1 METLFLN
8 EYIKADW
15 PYDGY
20 RDITKRCDHMTVH
33 VVKSGENL
41 WSIART
47 YGVSIQS
54 IVVVNGLPSASLII
68 PGLALYIPDQQS
80 IVRFYKIKAGDTLWK
95 LSIQFQTSVNSI
107 LSANPGLDANS
118 LYIGQNINIPS
129 PVKPKMS
136 TLGFIV
142 PGSPQNFQAAF
153 QAIAPKLTF
162 LAVAAYSFTAE
173 GYAYLGMDDTA
184 IVKRSKELNVIP
196 MLLVQNTT
204 AGGFSKELAGTV
216 LGNPVYRRNLVNS
229 LVNLANQRGYGGI
242 SVDLEFVPP
251 PQREDFNTFL
261 RDLKAAMG
269 NLILHVNVHAKT
281 EDIPTNPIIGAYD
294 YKAIGEIADIVAVM
308 TIDYGYPGGP
318 PDPVSPL
325 WWIALVVRY
334 ALTLIP
340 GYKMQIGLP
349 LYGHDKVVSTNQYR
363 ALSVLDAQNLA
374 ISNGAVIQFD
384 PAARSPWFRYW
395 KGTEEH
401 IVWFEDI
408 RSYIEKYRL
417 IDQYQLYGATYWQ
430 LSMPAPQN
438 WAYLDKIDVIKS
450 AN

>member
-1 METLFLN
+1 
-8 EYIKADW
+8 
-15 PYDGY
+15 
-20 RDITKRCDHMTVH
+20 MTVH

-41 WSIART
+41 WAIASS

-54 IVVVNGLPSASLII
+54 IVDVNGLPSSNFII
-68 PGLALYIPDQQS
+68 PGLALYIPNQQP
-80 IVRFYKIKAGDTLWK
+80 IMRYYKIKAGDTLWK
-95 LSIQFQTSVNSI
+95 VSLQFRTSVSSI
-107 LSANPGLDANS
+107 ISANPGLDPNR

-129 PVKPKMS
+129 PVNPKFS

-142 PGSPQNFQAAF
+142 PGSSQIFLAELEKM
-153 QAIAPKLTF
+153 APHLTF
-162 LAVAAYSFTAE
+162 IAVAAFSFTEE
-173 GYAYLGMDDTA
+173 GYAYVLGDDA
-184 IVKRSKELNVIP
+184 PIVRRSRELNIIP
-196 MLLVQNTT
+196 LLLVQNTT
-204 AGGFSKELAGTV
+204 ASGFSKELAGNV
-216 LGNPVYRRNLVNS
+216 LASPAYRRNLVAS

-242 SVDLEFVPP
+242 SVDLEFIPP

-261 RDLKAAMG
+261 RELKAAMG

-294 YKAIGEIADIVAVM
+294 YKTIGEIADIVAVM

-334 ALTLIP
+334 SLTMIP
-340 GYKMQIGLP
+340 GEKLQIGLP
-349 LYGHDKVVSTNQYR
+349 LYGHDKVVSTNSFR

-374 ISNGAVIQFD
+374 ISTGAVIQFD
-384 PAARSPWFRYW
+384 NAARSPWFRYW

-417 IDQYQLYGATYWQ
+417 IDLYQLNGTTYWQ
-430 LSMPAPQN
+430 LSLKAPQN
-438 WAYLDKIDVIKS
+438 WAYLDKVDVIKI
-450 AN
+450 

>member
-1 METLFLN
+1 
-8 EYIKADW
+8 
-15 PYDGY
+15 
-20 RDITKRCDHMTVH
+20 MTVH

-41 WSIART
+41 WAIAST

-54 IVVVNGLPSASLII
+54 IVDVNGLPSSNFII
-68 PGLALYIPDQQS
+68 PGLALYIPDQQP
-80 IVRFYKIKAGDTLWK
+80 IMRFYKIKAGDTLWK
-95 LSIQFQTSVNSI
+95 VSLQFRTSVSSI
-107 LSANPGLDANS
+107 ISANPGLDPNR

-129 PVKPKMS
+129 PVNPQFS

-142 PGSPQNFQAAF
+142 PGSSQ
-153 QAIAPKLTF
+153 TF
-162 LAVAAYSFTAE
+162 LAELEKMAPHLTFVAVVAFSFTEE
-173 GYAYLGMDDTA
+173 GYAYVLADDA
-184 IVKRSKELNVIP
+184 PIVRKSRELNIIP
-196 MLLVQNTT
+196 LLLFQNTT
-204 AGGFSKELAGTV
+204 ASGFSKELAGNV
-216 LGNPVYRRNLVNS
+216 LASPAYRRNLVAS

-251 PQREDFNTFL
+251 PQRENFNTFL
-261 RDLKAAMG
+261 RELKAAMG

-294 YKAIGEIADIVAVM
+294 YKTIGEIADIVAVM

-334 ALTLIP
+334 SLTLIP
-340 GYKMQIGLP
+340 SEKLQIGLP
-349 LYGHDKVVSTNQYR
+349 LYGHDKVVSTNSFR

-374 ISNGAVIQFD
+374 ISTGAVIQFD
-384 PAARSPWFRYW
+384 TAARSPWFRYW

-417 IDQYQLYGATYWQ
+417 IDLYQLNGATYWQ
-430 LSMPAPQN
+430 LSLKAPQN
-438 WAYLDKIDVIKS
+438 WAYLDKVDVIKI
-450 AN
+450 